1 MCVAVTEEL
10 IRKKS
15 EHNEGIISTLEE
27 LSLHQEDVEKIEH
40 INNWCRDIQI
50 LYLQANLIAKIGE
63 DILEKKSKHH
73 HISRFHRKSEQTQ
86 KASIFKFGYKQHR
99 KS

>member
-1 MCVAVTEEL
+1 MSIVTENL

-40 INNWCRDIQI
+40 INNWCKDIKI
-50 LYLQANLIAKIGE
+50 LYLQANLISKIG
-63 DILEKKSKHH
+63 
-73 HISRFHRKSEQTQ
+73 
-86 KASIFKFGYKQHR
+86 
-99 KS
+99 